1 MTLDKLSVASRHY
14 KLEALPGQFVT
25 SEENGNVLQIGW
37 QERVTIHYKVIPLAE
52 ESKVCL
58 LSECS
63 FTEMAKS
70 TTIEAVYSK
79 ATDFLCL
86 ENARDSF
93 EATWKAHQIEI
104 ARAESSAD
112 GDQQHPRSIAQIR
125 RANTGS
131 DNDALEDMYSME
143 AHPTSIGQLC
153 THENSLSKIHLMCS
167 WRAILGQEVIRGE
180 HHLRGIPVRPISF
193 FNGCPI
199 VATVSHEASVTH
211 DFCKGPVG
219 LPVKLTLRNQLL
231 ESPVNLMLSV
241 KNDTT
246 FELIGFN
253 VMRLSFQPQEEKTIP
268 LEALIPRAG
277 VHNLQAFDL
286 TVKREENEILYPL
299 KQQWIV
305 TVADRI

>member
-14 KLEALPGQFVT
+14 KLEALPGQFIT

-70 TTIEAVYSK
+70 TTIEAVYSE
-79 ATDFLCL
+79 ATDYLCL

-93 EATWKAHQIEI
+93 EAAWKGHQIEI
-104 ARAESSAD
+104 SKAESSEE
-112 GDQQHPRSIAQIR
+112 GVQPRSIASIR
-125 RANTGS
+125 RANTTGS
-131 DNDALEDMYSME
+131 DDDLAEGELSIE
-143 AHPTSIGQLC
+143 AHPTSIGRLC

-199 VATVSHEASVTH
+199 VATASYQPSIAH
-211 DFCKGPVG
+211 DFTRGPVG

-231 ESPVNLMLSV
+231 ESAVNLVLSV
-241 KNDTT
+241 KDDTT
-246 FELIGFN
+246 FELIGCN
-253 VMRLSFQPQEEKTIP
+253 VMPLVFQPQEDKTIP

-277 VHNLQAFDL
+277 VHNLQAFEL
-286 TVKREENEILYPL
+286 TVKREEEEFFYPL

-305 TVADRI
+305 TVTDSI